1 MTARLA
7 ATIAAPVEALRA
19 EQWRL
24 RGSVQGV
31 GMRPTVWRIA
41 NELGISGSVCND
53 SQGVLIVAVASAGQL
68 DALARRLR
76 AEAPPLSRINAIER
90 WPMAPPD
97 RLSGLASDRAPDGA
111 SDGASDG
118 VSDRL
123 SEPVFDSMPAGFFI
137 SASPAGTVRPSATAM
152 TAVTAD
158 AAICAACVADIFDP
172 FNRRFRYP
180 LTHCTHCGPRLSF
193 VTGVPYDR
201 ARTTMAGYPMCAACQ
216 AEYAAPADR
225 RFHAQPIAC
234 HACGPRVTL
243 KRLDGRAF
251 TLDSYTFLDDCDAAG
266 TLLARGQI
274 VAIKGLGGYQLAC
287 DATQPAAVARLR
299 ALKARE
305 RKPFALMAANVDA
318 VRRWCDVSAA
328 EADLLQS
335 PAGPIVLLARRCPA
349 PLPGIADTVAPGL
362 ATLGFMLPSTG
373 LLHLALRRMQ
383 RPIVL
388 TSGNLS
394 DEPQAITFDALAQRF
409 GSGAGLDI
417 GSGIDFVLDHDRP
430 ITRRVD
436 DSVVRV
442 VDGGAQVLRRARGH
456 APEPISLPPGFDAAP
471 TVLAYGGE
479 LKNTFCLLRA
489 GQATLSP
496 HLGDLSEPS
505 TRLDYQRALQDLQ
518 SFFAFTPALRAC
530 DAHPDYQ
537 ASRLAHQDAALQ
549 GQTAVAV
556 LHHHAHIAA
565 CLVDNGWP
573 LDAGPVVG
581 VALDGL
587 GYGDGGEWWGGE
599 FAVADYRQFRRLG
612 SFKPVALLG
621 GDAAVHEPW
630 RNTYAHLMVE
640 LKWPAFAMNF
650 SALALFKF
658 LDAKPRPLL
667 DAMLQKQLNSPLA
680 SSCGR
685 LFDAVAAAIGICR
698 EQAAYEG
705 QGAVEMEALI
715 TADALQ
721 AADAALAYPFA
732 IPRLKSTGLP
742 YIEPLA
748 MWHALLGDLVLG
760 TPLPTMAL
768 RFHQGLANVIVKMV
782 DKVAQAHDADR
793 PLRTAALSGGVF
805 QNRVLLALVSQQLR
819 ALGYRV
825 LTHHRVPC
833 NDGGLALGQAAV
845 AAACALPGPQPH
857 HQENSA
863 CA

>member
-1 MTARLA
+1 MSARLA
-7 ATIAAPVEALRA
+7 EPIVAPVDTLLA

-24 RGSVQGV
+24 RGTVQGV

-53 SQGVLIVAVASAGQL
+53 SQGVLIVAVASADQL

-76 AEAPPLSRINAIER
+76 AEAPPLSRISAIER
-90 WPMAPPD
+90 RPMSLPD
-97 RLSGLASDRAPDGA
+97 RLPGGMPEGFVIAP
-111 SDGASDG
+111 
-118 VSDRL
+118 
-123 SEPVFDSMPAGFFI
+123 
-137 SASPAGTVRPSATAM
+137 SPAGQAAPPLTTM
-152 TAVTAD
+152 TSVTAD

-201 ARTTMAGYPMCAACQ
+201 ARTTMAAYPMCAACQ
-216 AEYAAPADR
+216 AEYSAPADR

-234 HACGPRVTL
+234 HVCGPRVTL
-243 KRLDGRAF
+243 KRLDGRVF

-287 DATQPAAVARLR
+287 DATQAAAVARLR

-305 RKPFALMAANVDA
+305 RKPFALMAANVEA
-318 VRRWCDVSAA
+318 VRRWCHVSDA
-328 EADLLQS
+328 EAELLQS
-335 PAGPIVLLARRCPA
+335 PAAPIVLLARRCPA
-349 PLPGIADTVAPGL
+349 PLPGIADAVAPGL

-394 DEPQAITFDALAQRF
+394 EEPQAITLAALAQRF
-409 GSGAGLDI
+409 GGGA
-417 GSGIDFVLDHDRP
+417 GIDFVLDHDRA

-442 VDGGAQVLRRARGH
+442 VDSGAQVLRRARGY
-456 APEPISLPPGFDAAP
+456 APEPIGLPPGFEAAP
-471 TVLAYGGE
+471 AVLAYGGD

-505 TRLDYQRALQDLQ
+505 TRHDYQRALGDLQ
-518 SFFAFTPALRAC
+518 SFFAFRPELRAC

-537 ASRLAHQDAALQ
+537 ASRLAHRDAALQ
-549 GQTAVAV
+549 GQTAVEV

-573 LDAGPVVG
+573 LGAGPVVG

-587 GYGDGGEWWGGE
+587 GYGEAGELWGGE

-612 SFKPVALLG
+612 SFKPVAVLG
-621 GDAAVHEPW
+621 GDAAAHEPW
-630 RNTYAHLMVE
+630 RNTYAHLMAE

-658 LDAKPRPLL
+658 LDDKPRPLL
-667 DAMLQKQLNSPLA
+667 DAMLHKQLNSPLA

-685 LFDAVAAAIGICR
+685 LFDAVAAAIGLCR

-705 QGAVEMEALI
+705 QGAVEMEALV

-721 AADAALAYPFA
+721 AADDALAYPFA
-732 IPRLKSTGLP
+732 IPRSKTSGLP

-748 MWHALLGDLVLG
+748 MWHALLGDLLLD

-805 QNRVLLALVSQQLR
+805 QNRVLLGLVSQQLR
-819 ALGYRV
+819 ALGYQV

-845 AAACALPGPQPH
+845 AAARTLPGPQPH
-857 HQENSA
+857 HQEITP